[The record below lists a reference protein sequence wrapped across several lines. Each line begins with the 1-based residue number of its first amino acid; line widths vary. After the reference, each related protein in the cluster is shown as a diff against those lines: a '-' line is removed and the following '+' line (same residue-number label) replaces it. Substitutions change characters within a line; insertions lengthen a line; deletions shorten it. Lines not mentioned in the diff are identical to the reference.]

1 MNEPLSPHLV
11 SKVAER
17 LRALADENRLR
28 LLMRL
33 REGPANVTTLSE
45 ALEIGQA
52 SVSKHLGVLR
62 QVGLVAAQREG
73 AQAIYHVHDES
84 IFELCDLVCDGVVR
98 HLEQEHA
105 AAGLGSAQSNDRRK
119 TSTPQTRHQHHQRNK
134 Q

>member
-1 MNEPLSPHLV
+1 MNERMTPQLLE
-11 SKVAER
+11 KVTER

-33 REGPANVTTLSE
+33 REGRANVTTLSE
-45 ALEIGQA
+45 ELAIGQA

-62 QVGLVAAQREG
+62 QVGLVEVHREG
-73 AQAIYHVHDES
+73 TQAIYQNHDES

-105 AAGLGSAQSNDRRK
+105 AAGLASTPNKNQNG
-119 TSTPQTRHQHHQRNK
+119 TSTSQKRKKGSKR
-134 Q
+134 

>member
-1 MNEPLSPHLV
+1 MNERMTPQMV

-17 LRALADENRLR
+17 LRALADENRLW

-33 REGPANVTTLSE
+33 REAPANVTTLSE
-45 ALEIGQA
+45 ELDIGQA

-62 QVGLVAAQREG
+62 QVGLVAAHREG
-73 AQAIYHVHDES
+73 TQAIYQVHDES

-105 AAGLGSAQSNDRRK
+105 AAGLGTAAGNHESAKS
-119 TSTPQTRHQHHQRNK
+119 TSSKRTHNK
-134 Q
+134 QRSKR

>member
-1 MNEPLSPHLV
+1 MNEQMNSQLV

-33 REGPANVTTLSE
+33 RERPANVTTLSE
-45 ALEIGQA
+45 ELEIGQA

-62 QVGLVAAQREG
+62 QVGVVESHRQG
-73 AQAIYHVHDES
+73 TQAIYQVHDES

-98 HLEQEHA
+98 HLKQEHA
-105 AAGLGSAQSNDRRK
+105 AAGLGSTASNGRSGK
-119 TSTPQTRHQHHQRNK
+119 STSGKRGKRQQRSK
-134 Q
+134 